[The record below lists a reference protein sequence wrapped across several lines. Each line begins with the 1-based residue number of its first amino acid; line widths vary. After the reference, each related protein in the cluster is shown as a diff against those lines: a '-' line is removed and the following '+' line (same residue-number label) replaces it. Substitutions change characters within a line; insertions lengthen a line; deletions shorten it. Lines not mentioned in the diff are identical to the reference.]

1 MTIVVFYK
9 NGFVQATT
17 ISSVVIEKNLFKFLK
32 EKDGIGWGE
41 IPLEDI
47 KKIVV
52 DGVTVWEEADGN
64 K

>member
-17 ISSVVIEKNLFKFLK
+17 ISSVVIEKKLFKFLK
-32 EKDGIGWGE
+32 ENDGIGWGE
-41 IPLEDI
+41 IPLDDI
-47 KKIVV
+47 KKIMV
-52 DGVTVWEEADGN
+52 DGVTIWEEADGT